1 MEKRKITV
9 IPTKTHKTQV
19 IESAAT
25 TLAELKADLTKA
37 GIDYTDCTFFE
48 GLTKIELKNDAAIL
62 PHDVPYKGTT
72 TNNLVFMI
80 TNASK
85 KIRSGAGLDRKAII
99 EEIKA
104 KNLTEVVKKTYG
116 KNYTNCKTEALQEIL
131 NKEAASTTA
140 DASTPTA
147 KAAPIKKE
155 VPNMPVT
162 KTIDPSNY
170 VTNLSSYVTKAELRE
185 VIESLLKEMENA
197 GMDYSDDIDID
208 NIAIIGN
215 VTSDTSNAS
224 KEEKSDSPYSAS
236 ELDSMFKN
244 M

>member
-72 TNNLVFMI
+72 TNNLVFII

-85 KIRSGAGLDRKAII
+85 KIRSGAKLDRKAII

-116 KNYTNCKTEALQEIL
+116 KNYTNCKTEDLEKILSMNNTSAL
-131 NKEAASTTA
+131 KEAPA
-140 DASTPTA
+140 
-147 KAAPIKKE
+147 KKE
-155 VPNMPVT
+155 APSKLAM
-162 KTIDPSNY
+162 KTTD
-170 VTNLSSYVTKAELRE
+170 LSSYVTKAELRE
-185 VIESLLKEMENA
+185 VIESLLKEMEDVEI
-197 GMDYSDDIDID
+197 DYVEDVDID
-208 NIAIIGN
+208 NIAIIGK
-215 VTSDTSNAS
+215 VSSSNS
-224 KEEKSDSPYSAS
+224 EEEKSDSPYSS
-236 ELDSMFKN
+236 NELDDMFKD

>member
-85 KIRSGAGLDRKAII
+85 KIGSGAKLDRKAII

-104 KNLTEVVKKTYG
+104 KNLTGVVKKTYG
-116 KNYTNCKTEALQEIL
+116 KNYTNCKTEDLEKIL
-131 NKEAASTTA
+131 SMNNTPILKEAPA
-140 DASTPTA
+140 
-147 KAAPIKKE
+147 KKE
-155 VPNMPVT
+155 VPN
-162 KTIDPSNY
+162 KTTDLSNY
-170 VTNLSSYVTKAELRE
+170 VTKVELRE
-185 VIESLLKEMENA
+185 VIESLLKEMEDA
-197 GMDYSDDIDID
+197 EVDYIEDVDID
-208 NIAIIGN
+208 NIAIISK
-215 VTSDTSNAS
+215 VSSSNS
-224 KEEKSDSPYSAS
+224 EEEKSNSPYSS
-236 ELDSMFKN
+236 NELDDMFKD

>member
-85 KIRSGAGLDRKAII
+85 KIRSGAKLDRKAII

-116 KNYTNCKTEALQEIL
+116 KNYTNCKTEDLEKIL
-131 NKEAASTTA
+131 SMNNTPTLKEAPA
-140 DASTPTA
+140 
-147 KAAPIKKE
+147 KKE
-155 VPNMPVT
+155 APSKPAM
-162 KTIDPSNY
+162 KTTDPSNY
-170 VTNLSSYVTKAELRE
+170 ITKAELRK
-185 VIESLLKEMENA
+185 VIESLLKEMYNV
-197 GMDYSDDIDID
+197 GMDYSDDINID
-208 NIAIIGN
+208 NIAIIDK
-215 VTSDTSNAS
+215 VSSSNS
-224 KEEKSDSPYSAS
+224 EEEKSDSPYSS
-236 ELDSMFKN
+236 NELDDMFKD

>member
-85 KIRSGAGLDRKAII
+85 KIRSGAKLDRKAII

-116 KNYTNCKTEALQEIL
+116 KNYTNCKTEDLEKIL
-131 NKEAASTTA
+131 NKEVVSTTA
-140 DASTPTA
+140 DASASTV
-147 KAAPIKKE
+147 KVAPAKKE
-155 VPNMPVT
+155 APSKPVM
-162 KTIDPSNY
+162 KTTD
-170 VTNLSSYVTKAELRE
+170 LSDYITKAELRE

-197 GMDYSDDIDID
+197 EIDYVEYVDIN
-208 NIAIIGN
+208 NIAIIGK
-215 VTSDTSNAS
+215 VSSSNS
-224 KEEKSDSPYSAS
+224 EEKKSDSPYSLN
-236 ELDSMFKN
+236 ELDDMFKD

>member
-85 KIRSGAGLDRKAII
+85 KIRSGAKLDRKAII

-116 KNYTNCKTEALQEIL
+116 KNYTNCKTEDLEKIL
-131 NKEAASTTA
+131 SMNNTPTLKEAPA
-140 DASTPTA
+140 
-147 KAAPIKKE
+147 KKE
-155 VPNMPVT
+155 VSNESVM
-162 KTIDPSNY
+162 KTTDLSN
-170 VTNLSSYVTKAELRE
+170 YVTKAELRE
-185 VIESLLKEMENA
+185 VIESLLKEMEDVEV
-197 GMDYSDDIDID
+197 DYVEDVDID
-208 NIAIIGN
+208 NIAIIGK
-215 VTSDTSNAS
+215 VSSSNS
-224 KEEKSDSPYSAS
+224 EEKKSDSPYSS
-236 ELDSMFKN
+236 NELDDMFKD

>member
-85 KIRSGAGLDRKAII
+85 KIRSGAKLDRKAIV

-116 KNYTNCKTEALQEIL
+116 KNYTNCKTEDLEKIL
-131 NKEAASTTA
+131 SMNNTPTLKEAPA
-140 DASTPTA
+140 
-147 KAAPIKKE
+147 KKE
-155 VPNMPVT
+155 VPN
-162 KTIDPSNY
+162 KTTDLSN
-170 VTNLSSYVTKAELRE
+170 YVTKAELRE
-185 VIESLLKEMENA
+185 VIESLLKEMEDA
-197 GMDYSDDIDID
+197 EIDYIEDVDID
-208 NIAIIGN
+208 NIAIIGDI
-215 VTSDTSNAS
+215 SSSNS
-224 KEEKSDSPYSAS
+224 EEEKSDSPYSS
-236 ELDSMFKN
+236 NELDDMFKD

>member
-85 KIRSGAGLDRKAII
+85 KIRSGAKLDRKAII

-116 KNYTNCKTEALQEIL
+116 KNYTNCKTEDLEKIL
-131 NKEAASTTA
+131 NMNNTPAPKEAPA
-140 DASTPTA
+140 
-147 KAAPIKKE
+147 KKE
-155 VPNMPVT
+155 ALNKPVM
-162 KTIDPSNY
+162 KTTDLSNY
-170 VTNLSSYVTKAELRE
+170 VTKTELRE
-185 VIESLLKEMENA
+185 VIESLLKEMEDA
-197 GMDYSDDIDID
+197 DVDYIEDVDID
-208 NIAIIGN
+208 NIAIIGK
-215 VTSDTSNAS
+215 VSSSNS
-224 KEEKSDSPYSAS
+224 EEEKSDSPYSS
-236 ELDSMFKN
+236 NELDDMFKD

>member
-48 GLTKIELKNDAAIL
+48 GLTKIELKNDDAIL

-85 KIRSGAGLDRKAII
+85 KIRSGAKLDRKAII
-99 EEIKA
+99 EEIKV

-116 KNYTNCKTEALQEIL
+116 KNYTNCKTEDLQKIL
-131 NKEAASTTA
+131 NKETAPATA
-140 DASTPTA
+140 DASAPTA
-147 KAAPIKKE
+147 KAAPAKKE
-155 VPNMPVT
+155 VPNKPAM
-162 KTIDPSNY
+162 KTTD
-170 VTNLSSYVTKAELRE
+170 LSSYVTKAELRK
-185 VIESLLKEMENA
+185 VIESLLKEMEDA
-197 GMDYSDDIDID
+197 YVDYIEDVDID
-208 NIAIIGN
+208 NIAIIGK
-215 VTSDTSNAS
+215 VSSSNS
-224 KEEKSDSPYSAS
+224 EEEKSDSPYSPN
-236 ELDSMFKN
+236 ELDDMFKG

>member
-85 KIRSGAGLDRKAII
+85 KIRSGAKLDRKAII

-104 KNLTEVVKKTYG
+104 KNLIEVVKKTYG
-116 KNYTNCKTEALQEIL
+116 KNYTNCKTEDLEKIL
-131 NKEAASTTA
+131 SMNNTPTLKEAPA
-140 DASTPTA
+140 
-147 KAAPIKKE
+147 KKE
-155 VPNMPVT
+155 VPNKSIM
-162 KTIDPSNY
+162 KTTDLSN
-170 VTNLSSYVTKAELRE
+170 YVTKAELRE
-185 VIESLLKEMENA
+185 VIESLLKEMEDVEV
-197 GMDYSDDIDID
+197 DYVEDVDID
-208 NIAIIGN
+208 NIAIIGK
-215 VTSDTSNAS
+215 VSSSNS
-224 KEEKSDSPYSAS
+224 EEEKSDSPYSS
-236 ELDSMFKN
+236 NELDDMFKD

>member
-37 GIDYTDCTFFE
+37 DIDYTDCTFFE

-85 KIRSGAGLDRKAII
+85 KIRSGAKLDRKAII

-116 KNYTNCKTEALQEIL
+116 KNYTNCKTEDLEKIL
-131 NKEAASTTA
+131 SMNNTPTLKEAPA
-140 DASTPTA
+140 
-147 KAAPIKKE
+147 KKE
-155 VPNMPVT
+155 VSNESVM
-162 KTIDPSNY
+162 KTTDLSN
-170 VTNLSSYVTKAELRE
+170 YVTKAELRE
-185 VIESLLKEMENA
+185 VIESLLKEMEYA
-197 GMDYSDDIDID
+197 EVDYVEDVDID
-208 NIAIIGN
+208 NIAIIGK
-215 VTSDTSNAS
+215 VSSSNS
-224 KEEKSDSPYSAS
+224 EEEKSDSPYSS
-236 ELDSMFKN
+236 NELDDMFKD

>member
-85 KIRSGAGLDRKAII
+85 KIRSGAKLDRKAII
-99 EEIKA
+99 EEIKV

-116 KNYTNCKTEALQEIL
+116 KNYTNCKTEDLQKIL
-131 NKEAASTTA
+131 NKETA
-140 DASTPTA
+140 PA
-147 KAAPIKKE
+147 KKE
-155 VPNMPVT
+155 VPNKPAM
-162 KTIDPSNY
+162 KTTD
-170 VTNLSSYVTKAELRE
+170 LSSYVTKAELRK
-185 VIESLLKEMENA
+185 VIESLLKEMEDA
-197 GMDYSDDIDID
+197 DVDYIEDVDID
-208 NIAIIGN
+208 NIAIIGK
-215 VTSDTSNAS
+215 VSSSNS
-224 KEEKSDSPYSAS
+224 EEEKSDSPYSPN
-236 ELDSMFKN
+236 ELDDMFKG

>member
-25 TLAELKADLTKA
+25 TLVELKADLTKA

-48 GLTKIELKNDAAIL
+48 GLTKIELKNDDAIL

-85 KIRSGAGLDRKAII
+85 KIRSGAKLDRKAII
-99 EEIKA
+99 EEIKS
-104 KNLTEVVKKTYG
+104 KNLTELVKKTYG
-116 KNYTNCKTEALQEIL
+116 KNYTNCKTEDLQNIF

-140 DASTPTA
+140 GASAPTA
-147 KAAPIKKE
+147 KAAPAMKA
-155 VPNMPVT
+155 N
-162 KTIDPSNY
+162 DPSNY
-170 VTNLSSYVTKAELRE
+170 VTKTELKR

-215 VTSDTSNAS
+215 VTSNTSNTV
-224 KEEKSDSPYSAS
+224 KEEKSDSPYSTN
-236 ELDSMFKN
+236 ELDDMFKN

>member
-85 KIRSGAGLDRKAII
+85 KIRSGAKLDRRAII
-99 EEIKA
+99 EEIKV

-116 KNYTNCKTEALQEIL
+116 KNYTNCKTEDLQKIL
-131 NKEAASTTA
+131 NKETAPATA
-140 DASTPTA
+140 DASAPTA
-147 KAAPIKKE
+147 KAAPAKKE
-155 VPNMPVT
+155 VPNKSAM
-162 KTIDPSNY
+162 KTTD
-170 VTNLSSYVTKAELRE
+170 LSSYVTKAELRK
-185 VIESLLKEMENA
+185 VIESLLKEMEDA
-197 GMDYSDDIDID
+197 DVDYIEDVDID
-208 NIAIIGN
+208 NIAIIGK
-215 VTSDTSNAS
+215 VSSSNS
-224 KEEKSDSPYSAS
+224 EEEKSDSPYSPN
-236 ELDSMFKN
+236 ELDDMFKG

>member
-85 KIRSGAGLDRKAII
+85 KIRSGAKLDRKAIV

-104 KNLTEVVKKTYG
+104 KNLTEVVKETYG
-116 KNYTNCKTEALQEIL
+116 KNYTNCKTEDLEKIL
-131 NKEAASTTA
+131 SMNNTSVLKEA
-140 DASTPTA
+140 PV
-147 KAAPIKKE
+147 KKE
-155 VPNMPVT
+155 TPNKPAINT
-162 KTIDPSNY
+162 TDLSN
-170 VTNLSSYVTKAELRE
+170 YVTKAELRE
-185 VIESLLKEMENA
+185 VIESLLKEMEDA
-197 GMDYSDDIDID
+197 EIDYIEDVDID
-208 NIAIIGN
+208 NIAIIGK
-215 VTSDTSNAS
+215 VSSSNFE
-224 KEEKSDSPYSAS
+224 EEKSDSPYSS
-236 ELDSMFKN
+236 NELDDMFKD

>member
-85 KIRSGAGLDRKAII
+85 KIRSGAKLDRKAII
-99 EEIKA
+99 KEIKV

-116 KNYTNCKTEALQEIL
+116 KNYTNCKTEDLEKIL
-131 NKEAASTTA
+131 SMNNTSVLKEAPA
-140 DASTPTA
+140 
-147 KAAPIKKE
+147 KKE
-155 VPNMPVT
+155 A
-162 KTIDPSNY
+162 PSKSIMN
-170 VTNLSSYVTKAELRE
+170 TTDLSNYVTKAELRE

-197 GMDYSDDIDID
+197 DVDYIDDVDID
-208 NIAIIGN
+208 NIAIIGK
-215 VTSDTSNAS
+215 VSSSNS
-224 KEEKSDSPYSAS
+224 EEEKSDSPYSS
-236 ELDSMFKN
+236 NELDDMFKD

>member
-85 KIRSGAGLDRKAII
+85 KIRSGAKLDRKAII

-116 KNYTNCKTEALQEIL
+116 KNYTNCKTEDLEKIL
-131 NKEAASTTA
+131 SMNNTPTLKEAPA
-140 DASTPTA
+140 
-147 KAAPIKKE
+147 KKE
-155 VPNMPVT
+155 VPNESVM
-162 KTIDPSNY
+162 KTTDLSN
-170 VTNLSSYVTKAELRE
+170 YVTKAELRE
-185 VIESLLKEMENA
+185 VIESLLKEMEDVEI
-197 GMDYSDDIDID
+197 DYIEDVDID
-208 NIAIIGN
+208 NIAIIGK
-215 VTSDTSNAS
+215 VSSSNS
-224 KEEKSDSPYSAS
+224 EEEKSDSPYSS
-236 ELDSMFKN
+236 NELDDMFKD